1 MNITLYEFTPSRSVR
16 CRWTLLELDVDYESI
31 SRRDLFGSDE
41 LKKIH
46 PLGKLPAA
54 VIDGRPLIESAA
66 ICTTLADA
74 YPDKGLIAKPG
85 TWERAMHDQWVCFT
99 LSELEAWLWHNSK
112 HTFIYPEE
120 QRIAAVIGPNGEEFK
135 KGAAVV
141 NDALQDAEYLVGGA
155 FSVTDIIASFAL
167 NWGRRAGL
175 TGGLDAVNAYLDRLY
190 ERPHCQLARPE

>member
-1 MNITLYEFTPSRSVR
+1 MTSAITTRNLEVR
-16 CRWTLLELDVDYESI
+16 FGDTVALSGVDLDVPA
-31 SRRDLFGSDE
+31 GSS
-41 LKKIH
+41 L
-46 PLGKLPAA
+46 
-54 VIDGRPLIESAA
+54 
-66 ICTTLADA
+66 
-74 YPDKGLIAKPG
+74 
-85 TWERAMHDQWVCFT
+85 
-99 LSELEAWLWHNSK
+99 
-112 HTFIYPEE
+112 
-120 QRIAAVIGPNGEEFK
+120 AVIGPNGEEFK